1 MKNFYNFYNIPYF
14 FVFFTQKKKMC
25 LSLLLS
31 KITAKPKEAT
41 KPDIMK
47 KGQTGSLQ
55 ELRNKK
61 RGKKW

>member
-1 MKNFYNFYNIPYF
+1 
-14 FVFFTQKKKMC
+14 MC